1 MTTTTEKQPLT
12 RDQIGAVLRQRIPDG
27 WIVNLGIGI
36 PTLVSNF
43 LGPDDDVTLTSENGV
58 FGYGGIAAEGMEDP
72 DLVNAGV
79 QFCTLNPGGAI
90 VHHADSFALIRS
102 GRVDVTMLGAYEVAL
117 DGSFA
122 NWKTTNDGRADMGGI
137 GGAMDLAA
145 CAKQVWVAMEHTTRD
160 GRPRLVQQCSLP
172 VTAPRGVTLVVTELG
187 VVAVRDGR
195 FILEEHA
202 PGYTL
207 EDIAA
212 VTGAPLEASPNLRQV
227 SV

>member
-1 MTTTTEKQPLT
+1 MTDKQPLT
-12 RDQIGAVLRQRIPDG
+12 RDQMGAILAQRIGHG

-36 PTLVSNF
+36 PTLASNF
-43 LGPDDDVTLTSENGV
+43 FTEEQDITLTSENGV
-58 FGYGGIAAEGMEDP
+58 FGYGGLAAEGMEDP

-79 QFCTLNPGGAI
+79 QFCTLNPGGTI

-102 GRVDVTMLGAYEVAL
+102 GRVDVTCLGAYEVAL

-122 NWKTTNDGRADMGGI
+122 NYKTTDDGRGDLGGI

-145 CAKQVWVAMEHTTRD
+145 CAQHIFIAMEHTTRD
-160 GRPRLVQQCSLP
+160 GKPRLVEHCALP
-172 VTAPRGVTLVVTELG
+172 VTGPFGVNLVVTELG
-187 VVAVRDGR
+187 VVVVKDGK

-202 PGYTL
+202 PGYTF
-207 EDIAA
+207 EEIAA
-212 VTGAPLEASPNLRQV
+212 VTGAPLEASPNLRPV

>member
-1 MTTTTEKQPLT
+1 MVDKQPLT
-12 RDQIGAVLRQRIPDG
+12 RDQMGAILAQRIGKG

-36 PTLVSNF
+36 PILASNF
-43 LGPDDDVTLTSENGV
+43 FTEEQEIILTSENGV
-58 FGYGGIAAEGMEDP
+58 IGYGGLAAEGQEDP

-79 QFCTLNPGGAI
+79 QFCTLNPGGTI

-102 GRVDVTMLGAYEVAL
+102 GRVDVTCLGAYEVAV

-122 NWKTTNDGRADMGGI
+122 NWKTTNDGRGDMGGI

-145 CAKQVWVAMEHTTRD
+145 CAQRIYIAMEHTTRD
-160 GRPRLVQQCSLP
+160 GKPRLVQRCSLP
-172 VTAPRGVTLVVTELG
+172 VTAPSGVDLVVTELG
-187 VVAVRDGR
+187 VVTVKDGC

-202 PGYTL
+202 PGYTF
-207 EDIAA
+207 EEIAA
-212 VTGAPLEASPNLRQV
+212 VTGAPLEASKDLRPV